1 MSAATATGAGAR
13 SMGATR
19 LATGRSEAGSA
30 AAEIVILTPLLVML
44 ALLFVVGGRLANA
57 LQEVGDAARTS
68 VESAVIASTAST
80 AQAQAAAAAGYEI
93 SHDGL
98 QCMPYSLTTDVTH
111 FTPGGSV
118 SVQLRCGVGLVT
130 LGIPGLPGSV
140 TLSGDASA
148 GIELYREMG

>member
-1 MSAATATGAGAR
+1 MSAADATGGAGRAAGR
-13 SMGATR
+13 A
-19 LATGRSEAGSA
+19 AGRSEAGSA
-30 AAEIVILTPLLVML
+30 AAEIVILTPVLVLL
-44 ALLFVVGGRLANA
+44 ALLFVLGGRLANA

-68 VESAVIASTAST
+68 VESAVISSTASS
-80 AQAQAAAAAGYEI
+80 AQAQALAASGYEI

-98 QCMPYSLTTDVTH
+98 QCAPYSLTTDLTH

-140 TLSGDASA
+140 TLSGDAFA